1 MLTDIVRMR
10 EKELAAGKEVDF
22 GAAPSHVH
30 IHVVA
35 MAVAHVLDMVVV
47 NDPGFFLPV
56 DNLYLDARAFLYLG
70 NNLLAVGS
78 IAHGR
83 CGASAVIVHL
93 VDFHQKAVSLH
104 QAEHLVDFHQKA
116 VSLHQAEHLAFFLRT
131 DLAGGEHI
139 ETQAQRHAQHAKL
152 GKLVCRLFVNLLYQ
166 EPDGV
171 RPDVDGRVSQDFL
184 LCLFH
189 FQSINDRFNPNKDLC
204 RYISG

>member
-1 MLTDIVRMR
+1 
-10 EKELAAGKEVDF
+10 
-22 GAAPSHVH
+22 
-30 IHVVA
+30 
-35 MAVAHVLDMVVV
+35 MVVV

-104 QAEHLVDFHQKA
+104 QAEHL
-116 VSLHQAEHLAFFLRT
+116 AFFLRT
-131 DLAGGEHI
+131 DLAGGEHT